1 MPFSIK
7 IYQNLVFWHAISFQ
21 AGRYPNL
28 EKQKHNWEQK
38 GKRNELISKPSK
50 TCEVEFA
57 ALKNRLTDIKSELQ
71 EAFVVLLRLY
81 DGMWQHDVYLRKPS
95 GMNSTWKVEVLL
107 SYLTGYQSQ
116 QRPPENTWATSHRQE
131 ESWNLRPEIF
141 GVRHGPNYYKLLIL
155 CSVSFVYGTRFIS
168 RQMG

>member
-38 GKRNELISKPSK
+38 GKRNELISKSSK

-95 GMNSTWKVEVLL
+95 GMNSTWKVDSVIILPNWL
-107 SYLTGYQSQ
+107 PVSAA
-116 QRPPENTWATSHRQE
+116 ATRKHVSNVTQTRRIM
-131 ESWNLRPEIF
+131 ESPARNFW
-141 GVRHGPNYYKLLIL
+141 GP
-155 CSVSFVYGTRFIS
+155 TRS
-168 RQMG
+168 